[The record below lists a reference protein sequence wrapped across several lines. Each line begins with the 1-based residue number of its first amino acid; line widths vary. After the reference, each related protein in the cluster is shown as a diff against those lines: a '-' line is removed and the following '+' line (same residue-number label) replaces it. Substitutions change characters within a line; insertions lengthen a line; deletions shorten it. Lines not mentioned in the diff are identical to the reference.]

1 MILFIYSFASLLGR
15 HWHGRSRHRR
25 RERHASH
32 AEAGNATHATHA
44 SHAHGS
50 SEQASRTEGRH
61 RRDTKEGHCLT
72 EATDVRTRAFG
83 RLATCSG
90 QKGGS
95 SARAK
100 TRMHKKL
107 RIGTS
112 PMHGEQLRIGD
123 HRCIFDFFCEL
134 RDEIKKPG
142 MKDTSILS
150 HAPASILCTLAVCFS
165 RVSRLAGLQI
175 RI

>member
-1 MILFIYSFASLLGR
+1 MIHFISSFASLVGR

-61 RRDTKEGHCLT
+61 RRDTKVGHCLT
-72 EATDVRTRAFG
+72 GATDVRTRALCL
-83 RLATCSG
+83 LATCSE

-100 TRMHKKL
+100 IRMHKQL

-112 PMHGEQLRIGD
+112 PMHEEQLRIGEYLIVVLFCVEKSY
-123 HRCIFDFFCEL
+123 REAIIFGQMLLKC
-134 RDEIKKPG
+134 
-142 MKDTSILS
+142 
-150 HAPASILCTLAVCFS
+150 
-165 RVSRLAGLQI
+165 
-175 RI
+175 